1 MKFTKFLI
9 VILLLAA
16 NLSLVAQTR
25 GKASYYSSRLHGRRT
40 SDGNRYHR
48 DSLTCAH
55 KTYPFGTY
63 IRVRNLAN
71 DKEVIVKVTDRG
83 PHVRGRIIDL
93 SYAAAKE
100 IGLIAQGVG
109 SVEITKLNE
118 HLKSSPSD
126 TIENLQDFT
135 EDNID
140 TIFATKLPDRKINL
154 LKMSAQPLIKYRKI
168 TIVPNLSDTR
178 KISFFESFKVKLFKF
193 LQI

>member
-1 MKFTKFLI
+1 MKFTKFSI

>member
-9 VILLLAA
+9 VILLLSA

-55 KTYPFGTY
+55 LSYPFGTY
-63 IRVRNLAN
+63 IKVRNLAN

-100 IGLIAQGVG
+100 IGLIAQGIG
-109 SVEITKLNE
+109 SVEITKLDKQ
-118 HLKSSPSD
+118 LKSSPSD
-126 TIENLQDFT
+126 TIENLQEFT
-135 EDNID
+135 ENTD
-140 TIFATKLPDRKINL
+140 TIFVTKLPDRKINL
-154 LKMSAQPLIKYRKI
+154 LKVSNQSLIKYKKM
-168 TIVPNLSDTR
+168 TIIPNLSDTR
-178 KISFFESFKVKLFKF
+178 KINFFENFKVKLFKF

>member
-55 KTYPFGTY
+55 RSYPFGTY

-109 SVEITKLNE
+109 SVEITKLNK

-126 TIENLQDFT
+126 TIEDLQEFT

-140 TIFATKLPDRKINL
+140 TIFATKLPDRKISL
-154 LKMSAQPLIKYRKI
+154 LKMSTQPLIKYRKM